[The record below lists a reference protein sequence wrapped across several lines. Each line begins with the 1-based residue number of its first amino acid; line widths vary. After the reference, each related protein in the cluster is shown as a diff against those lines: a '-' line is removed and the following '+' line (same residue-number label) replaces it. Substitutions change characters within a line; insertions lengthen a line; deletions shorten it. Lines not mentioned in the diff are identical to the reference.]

1 MNFTQDAKK
10 DFANSY
16 QEWSDAMVQIE
27 SARSLQKEI
36 IDELTEK
43 YPDVKRSDITW
54 MFTTKYKNNAD
65 EQETTFDDRKGLYE
79 SLF

>member
-1 MNFTQDAKK
+1 MNITQDMKQ

-27 SARSLQKEI
+27 AARTLQKEI
-36 IDELTEK
+36 LDELAEK
-43 YPDVKRSDITW
+43 YPDVKRSDINW
-54 MFTTKYKNNAD
+54 LFTTKYKNNAD
-65 EQETTFDDRKGLYE
+65 EQETAFDDRKGLYE